1 MASPT
6 PFLILKDSEVEL
18 ASTKCGTK
26 NPKGVMATD
35 AELIGASLAG
45 DREAFVGVVLRHEV
59 AVSAYLSRR
68 VGSGLAQDLLS
79 EVWLAAFKSRSTYER
94 SIPDARPWLFGVAR
108 NTLRRHWRSMPLEV
122 PLSDAEI
129 EIGKDPWPALDERID
144 TAAALRN
151 AVMGLRPLEREVLA
165 LVVWEDLSV
174 VDAARS
180 LGIPQGSAYRILH
193 QARQN
198 LRNAPGMVDL
208 LNSQTILSDTK

>member
-1 MASPT
+1 
-6 PFLILKDSEVEL
+6 
-18 ASTKCGTK
+18 
-26 NPKGVMATD
+26 
-35 AELIGASLAG
+35 
-45 DREAFVGVVLRHEV
+45 
-59 AVSAYLSRR
+59 
-68 VGSGLAQDLLS
+68 
-79 EVWLAAFKSRSTYER
+79 
-94 SIPDARPWLFGVAR
+94 
-108 NTLRRHWRSMPLEV
+108 MPLEV